1 MKILKLYVPKS
12 VIILLALA
20 IILNIGR
27 IFLFESDY
35 YIYILW
41 NIVLAILPFIISSVL
56 LSYAIRGNFNMAFF
70 IIGGILW
77 LLLIPNAPYIVTDL
91 IHIHEHPGMPL
102 LYDSFLL
109 FSSALVGLI
118 FGMYSLLHID
128 KIIQMKFK
136 KFASNTIII
145 AIILFISFGMYLGRF
160 LRFNS
165 WDVFNSPMTFING
178 IWNIFSQ
185 PDNLILASIYTL
197 LFFFFI
203 YMSYSAWKH
212 ANIKI

>member
-1 MKILKLYVPKS
+1 MKIIKIYVPKYI
-12 VIILLALA
+12 IILLGLA
-20 IILNIGR
+20 VMLNIGR
-27 IFLFESDY
+27 IFLFASDY
-35 YIYILW
+35 YVYLLW
-41 NIVLAILPFIISSVL
+41 NIVLAILPFIISSML
-56 LSYAIRGNFNMAFF
+56 LLRAQKGKFNIAFF

-91 IHIHEHPGMPL
+91 IHIHEQSRMPI

-118 FGMYSLLHID
+118 LGMYSLSQID
-128 KIIQMKFK
+128 QIIRMKFK
-136 KFASNTIII
+136 KFASSAII
-145 AIILFISFGMYLGRF
+145 AGIILFTSFGVYLGRF

-165 WDVFNSPMTFING
+165 WDIFNNPMTFING
-178 IWNIFSQ
+178 VWNIFSQ
-185 PDNLILASIYTL
+185 PNNIAQASVYTL

-203 YMSYSAWKH
+203 YMSYGAWKN